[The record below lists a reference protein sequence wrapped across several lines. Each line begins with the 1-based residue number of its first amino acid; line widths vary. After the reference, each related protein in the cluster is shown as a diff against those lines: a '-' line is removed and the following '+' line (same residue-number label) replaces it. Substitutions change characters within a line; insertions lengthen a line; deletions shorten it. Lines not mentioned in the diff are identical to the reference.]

1 MPSHDAHST
10 ARTAPPPKPPRGPR
24 VAVAIRAAASAD
36 TDAALLGLRRTSADE
51 AVRRRQA
58 GDDDANRREQGF
70 RTAIDECRRQLRQRK
85 ALDRLP
91 SVDEMTSG
99 AGPGWRA
106 GVEAACAQA
115 QTLYDAAIATH
126 SQLKDEDTTERA

>member
-1 MPSHDAHST
+1 MMPGRDAHST
-10 ARTAPPPKPPRGPR
+10 ARPAPPPKPPRGPR
-24 VAVAIRAAASAD
+24 VAAAIRAAASAD
-36 TDAALLGLRRTSADE
+36 VDAALLTLRRTSADE

-58 GDDDANRREQGF
+58 GDDEANRREQGF

-91 SVDEMTSG
+91 SVDELTSG

-106 GVEAACAQA
+106 GVEAACTQAQA
-115 QTLYDAAIATH
+115 LYDAAIAAR
-126 SQLKDEDTTERA
+126 SALEDGTGAS

>member
-1 MPSHDAHST
+1 MPSRDAHST
-10 ARTAPPPKPPRGPR
+10 ARPAPPPKPPRGPR
-24 VAVAIRAAASAD
+24 VPVATRAAASAD
-36 TDAALLGLRRTSADE
+36 TDAALLELRRTSADE

-58 GDDDANRREQGF
+58 GDDEANRREQGF

-91 SVDEMTSG
+91 SVDDMTSG

-115 QTLYDAAIATH
+115 RALYDAAIAARSTV
-126 SQLKDEDTTERA
+126 DDRTDAP